1 MRQFSKTISPEKPA
15 KGSFCIILFFLTDEK
30 IVFCKLS
37 PMQVA
42 IYEEI
47 LKQPKVKMLIGV
59 DKNCTCGSNIIARK
73 CCKKVWSCNFFCK
86 VENVKNCAI
95 VLVGLHLTLQCVIF
109 RQFFFS
115 WIFFPLK
122 LTCMWIKSSKSGNIT
137 EILNMLMHG
146 NSNRVLSY
154 LLAGNLKFISKFQN
168 FKSKFP

>member
-1 MRQFSKTISPEKPA
+1 MYHT
-15 KGSFCIILFFLTDEK
+15 LFFTDEK

-86 VENVKNCAI
+86 VENVKNCTI

-146 NSNRVLSY
+146 NSNRVLFLICWLETS
-154 LLAGNLKFISKFQN
+154 NLSQN
-168 FKSKFP
+168 FKISSQNFPNLKPF